1 MLDFL
6 SEHLDIPKETI
17 LKSACID
24 PAEIEDT
31 QAFEILGI
39 PLPQK
44 HEDEEFEEE
53 KLEEAAA
60 MLAAGGAKEGSSP
73 INEEE
78 AESDDNDL

>member
-39 PLPQK
+39 PLPVK
-44 HEDEEFEEE
+44 DDEEEEG
-53 KLEEAAA
+53 EEVTE
-60 MLAAGGAKEGSSP
+60 KEGAVLLDQ
-73 INEEE
+73 NNRE
-78 AESDDNDL
+78 DDDL